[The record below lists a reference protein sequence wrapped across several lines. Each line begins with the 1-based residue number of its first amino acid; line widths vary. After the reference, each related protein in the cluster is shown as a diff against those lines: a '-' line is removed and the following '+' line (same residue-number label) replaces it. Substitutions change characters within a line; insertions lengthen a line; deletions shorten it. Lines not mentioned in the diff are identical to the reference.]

1 MYWLMNAE
9 EEYQSVANCH
19 NPPNVHSKPSC
30 NELIKWK
37 KKKKGK
43 KLSKQK
49 NDSSEFQIR

>member
-37 KKKKGK
+37 KKKKK
-43 KLSKQK
+43 VK
-49 NDSSEFQIR
+49 ETE